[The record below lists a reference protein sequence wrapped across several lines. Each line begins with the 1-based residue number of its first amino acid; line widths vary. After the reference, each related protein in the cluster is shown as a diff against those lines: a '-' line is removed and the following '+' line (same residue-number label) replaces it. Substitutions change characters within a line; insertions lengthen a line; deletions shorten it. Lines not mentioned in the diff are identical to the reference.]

1 VSPESSKRDA
11 VGKIF
16 GVEYFGKTQRAK
28 EEHHFRRKL
37 PTLQWS
43 EKSSLCRRCAAAFS
57 AA

>member
-16 GVEYFGKTQRAK
+16 GGEYFGKTQSAK

-37 PTLQWS
+37 PTLQWA
-43 EKSSLCRRCAAAFS
+43 EKKSLYR
-57 AA
+57 